1 MPLSAMLR
9 EIENFRTKEKNLVI
23 RDYENKLTLAA
34 AQKRRANEEKE
45 QHLAE
50 VTNQENRYAF
60 NTALV
65 DSALRDIGDETTTSG
80 IRRIVRTIK
89 NSNKQT
95 WELFCALN
103 PLHIAI
109 LRKKWTVV
117 SCLLEFGVDYKF
129 GKSNISP
136 AYALAL
142 PFRPKK
148 DYILSP
154 DEEKIY
160 KLMFQR
166 ILKDVIQDSNNDNLE
181 WLLNAID
188 MSPELIN
195 SPIPE
200 QHGLTPAM
208 QLAKDNHMGALM
220 VIDKNLYDDEDEII
234 LRENK
239 FFTTT
244 DDFGKT
250 AFDYAFAEGHKEL
263 SLWLLEKTKPE
274 LTPIEKAC
282 KDGDLTEV
290 ERLLAINDGSVD
302 GSVNVTIR
310 NNAPLLWAVM
320 QNHKDIVASLIA
332 SNQVDISANNN
343 VALITAI
350 RCAYTDISYLDIAKQ
365 LIAAG
370 ADITAQNDLA
380 IKYAKTKFAKAA
392 NIEPETVVTTEL
404 NVLDFVNQ
412 AVLKS
417 EKVITIKKNITAA
430 HALYLWQNNQIRNHE
445 AKEWEQLTATA
456 NTLKE
461 EIIQQEQLAQQILME
476 PTNEDELKNS
486 IATITNFSTKA
497 NVLFGYNSRVG
508 IGTLSAETQINLAE
522 TIGTIRNAYLTE
534 SLSNRQAQSIACRV
548 TFKLCNL

>member
-65 DSALRDIGDETTTSG
+65 DSALRDIGDATTTSG
-80 IRRIVRTIK
+80 IRRTLRTIK
-89 NSNKQT
+89 NSTKQT

-129 GKSNISP
+129 GKSNIAP
-136 AYALAL
+136 AYTLAL

-148 DYILSP
+148 DHMLAP

-220 VIDKNLYDDEDEII
+220 VIDKNLYDDEDETV
-234 LRENK
+234 LRENT

-290 ERLLAINDGSVD
+290 ERLLAINDGSV
-302 GSVNVTIR
+302 NVTVR

-332 SNQVDISANNN
+332 SNRVDISANDN

-350 RCAYTDISYLDIAKQ
+350 RCAYADISYLYIAKQ

-380 IKYAKTKFAKAA
+380 IKYAKAKFAKAA

-417 EKVITIKKNITAA
+417 EKVITIKQNITAA

-461 EIIQQEQLAQQILME
+461 EIIQQEQLAQQILMA
-476 PTNEDELKNS
+476 PINEDELKNS
-486 IATITNFSTKA
+486 MATITDFGTKA

-508 IGTLSAETQINLAE
+508 LGTLSAETQINLAE
-522 TIGTIRNAYLTE
+522 TVATTKDKILFE
-534 SLSNRQAQSIACRV
+534 SLTNQVARNTAIKVAC
-548 TFKLCNL
+548 KLYNL